1 MENGFVLS
9 DYLARIG
16 LEEAPPL
23 TSAGLRSLHVAQVRS
38 IPFENI
44 SPFLGEAVNIGP
56 ADLQAKLVHGSR
68 GGYCFELN
76 GLFFLALQ
84 SCGFPV
90 RPLLGRVFNGSPEP
104 GPRTH
109 QISLVE
115 AEGAEWIADVGFG
128 GPGLTEPI
136 QLVEQE
142 LEQGYRR
149 IRLRHDAMWGW
160 VFEQEVGGAWDPI
173 YAFTLDHTRDIDRE
187 LGNFFTSTHPDSIF
201 RKQLMCARFT
211 ETGKVTILNR
221 VASRYTGLKKEENR
235 MDDAATIRLVLK
247 AWFGIGVSTAQAEKI
262 HERLAELE
270 RTGAL
275 PPPRLKASDRLLSRP
290 F

>member
-16 LEEAPPL
+16 LEEAPAL
-23 TSAGLRSLHVAQVRS
+23 TAEGLRSLHVAQVRS

-44 SPFLGEAVNIGP
+44 SPFLGEAVKIGP
-56 ADLQAKLVHGSR
+56 ADLQAKLVHSAR

-90 RPLLGRVFNGSPEP
+90 RPLLGRVFNGKPEP

-109 QISLVE
+109 QLSLVE
-115 AEGAEWIADVGFG
+115 VEGEEWIADVGFG

-136 QLVEQE
+136 RLKEQE
-142 LEQGYRR
+142 LEQGHRM
-149 IRLRHDAMWGW
+149 IRLRHDPLWGW
-160 VFEQEVGGAWDPI
+160 VFEQNTDGAWEPI

-211 ETGKVTILNR
+211 PNGKATILNR
-221 VASRYTGLKKEENR
+221 VATRYFGFKKEENV
-235 MDDAATIRLVLK
+235 MDDAPTLRLVLK
-247 AWFGIGVSTAQAEKI
+247 AWFGIGVSEATA
-262 HERLAELE
+262 ERLLKRVRELE
-270 RTGAL
+270 AVPGNAPAANQGEAIAT
-275 PPPRLKASDRLLSRP
+275 
-290 F
+290 